1 MKQINL
7 EPVNVVDS
15 ASDPSRRLFC
25 QAAALG
31 ALAALVE
38 ACGGSNPAGSS
49 GGSSL
54 PVLNGTVANGVV
66 TLTIDT
72 SSPLASV
79 GAVAFVQAGNT
90 GLLVARTGQSSFAA
104 LNATCTHQACQ
115 ITAYSGSTYI
125 CPCHGS
131 QFSTNGQVL
140 SGPATRNL
148 VAYTT
153 QFSGNVLTIGG

>member
-1 MKQINL
+1 MKQIRL
-7 EPVNVVDS
+7 EPISVHLP
-15 ASDPSRRLFC
+15 SDPSRRLFC
-25 QAAALG
+25 QSAALG

-38 ACGGSNPAGSS
+38 ACGGANPAGSS

-54 PVLNGTVANGVV
+54 VVLNGTLANGVV
-66 TLTIDT
+66 TVAIDA
-72 SSPLASV
+72 SSPL
-79 GAVAFVQAGNT
+79 GTLGGVAFVQAGTT
-90 GLLVARTGQSSFAA
+90 GLLVARTGQSSFTA

-115 ITAYSGSTYI
+115 ITSYSGSSYI

-148 VAYTT
+148 AAYTT